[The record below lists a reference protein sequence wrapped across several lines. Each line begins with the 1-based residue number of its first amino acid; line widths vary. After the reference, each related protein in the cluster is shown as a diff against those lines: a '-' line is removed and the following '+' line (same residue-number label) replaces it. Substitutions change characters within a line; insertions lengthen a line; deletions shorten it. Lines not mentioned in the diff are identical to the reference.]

1 MTAFSGMEF
10 LFRFLPAFLAVYYI
24 TPKKYRN
31 TTLLFGSIVFY
42 AVGEPYFIFLLIAV
56 VWLNYFLAGKI
67 YYNKD
72 SDRSDSG
79 RKWLTAALIL
89 DVGLLAL
96 FKLLGVFMGSVIL
109 PLGLSFYL
117 FKMISFQMDVYR
129 GEIAGLPT
137 FKRTAVY
144 FTMFPQIVSGPI
156 MRFNDGSFL
165 LVEREYSWEKLEE
178 GLQYFILG
186 LGTKVLLAD
195 RLAIL
200 WKDIHA
206 IGYESISTPL
216 AWLGAAGYSMELY
229 FDFWGYSLMA
239 SGLCVMLGFPFIKN
253 FDHPYAS
260 KSISEFWRRWHMT
273 LGSFFRDY
281 VYIPLGG
288 SREGMARTV
297 KNLLIV
303 WLLTGFWHGGSP
315 NFILWGMVLFGLIVI
330 EKLWLGRVWKKFPLA
345 GRCFV
350 LVLIPITW
358 VVFAVTDLGQ
368 MLIYLGRMFPFAGGT
383 GVAVNN
389 NDIIKYLGM
398 YWKYLLGG
406 VLWCIPAVYRFFEK
420 HRKHPI
426 AVVLTVLI
434 FWGSV
439 YCVVSM
445 GNNPFAYLK
454 F

>member
-1 MTAFSGMEF
+1 MVAFSGMEF

-24 TPKKYRN
+24 TPKRYRN
-31 TTLLFGSIVFY
+31 TALLFGSLFFY
-42 AVGEPYFIFLLIAV
+42 AVGDPFFLLLLIAA
-56 VWLNYFLAGKI
+56 VWLNYFFAGKI
-67 YYNKD
+67 VLLQGEN
-72 SDRSDSG
+72 RS
-79 RKWLTAALIL
+79 KKTWLTAAIIF
-89 DVGLLAL
+89 DAGLLAV
-96 FKLLGVFMGSVIL
+96 FKLLGAFLGSSVL

-117 FKMISFQMDVYR
+117 FKMISFQMDIYR
-129 GEIAGLPT
+129 GEIAQLPT

-156 MRFNDGSFL
+156 MRFNEGSFL
-165 LVEREYSWEKLEE
+165 LEERKYSFEKLEE
-178 GLQYFILG
+178 GIQYFVIG

-216 AWLGAAGYSMELY
+216 AWLGAVSYSMELY

-260 KSISEFWRRWHMT
+260 KSVSEFWRRWHMT

-288 SREGMARTV
+288 SREGETRTV
-297 KNLLIV
+297 RNLLAV
-303 WLLTGFWHGGSP
+303 WLLTAFWHGGSL
-315 NFILWGMVLFGLIVI
+315 NFILWGMLLFVLIVL
-330 EKLWLGRVWKKFPLA
+330 EKMWLGKVWKRFPAA

-350 LVLIPITW
+350 LLLIPVTW
-358 VVFAVTDLGQ
+358 IFFAITDLGQ
-368 MLIYLGRMFPFAGGT
+368 LAVYFGRMFPFLGGN
-383 GVAVNN
+383 GVAVNSH
-389 NDIIKYLGM
+389 DIIKYLTM
-398 YWKYLLGG
+398 YWKYLLAG
-406 VLWCIPAVYRFFEK
+406 VIWCIPAVYRFWEK
-420 HRKHPI
+420 HRKHPAAVI
-426 AVVLTVLI
+426 FVVLV
-434 FWGSV
+434 FWLSV